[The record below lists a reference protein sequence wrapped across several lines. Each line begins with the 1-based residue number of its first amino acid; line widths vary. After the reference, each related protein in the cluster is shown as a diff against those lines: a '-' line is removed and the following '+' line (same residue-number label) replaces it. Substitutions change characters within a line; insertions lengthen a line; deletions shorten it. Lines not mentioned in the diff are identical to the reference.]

1 MQKIVSIAV
10 NWTEIQSHIYRLLL
24 RRELILL
31 KNNVLT
37 PGLFVGIFH
46 PLVYGGQKADCQ
58 FIGGYMCLINHAIDC
73 EHSCKRD

>member
-46 PLVYGGQKADCQ
+46 PLVYGGHKADCPLLA
-58 FIGGYMCLINHAIDC
+58 G
-73 EHSCKRD
+73 